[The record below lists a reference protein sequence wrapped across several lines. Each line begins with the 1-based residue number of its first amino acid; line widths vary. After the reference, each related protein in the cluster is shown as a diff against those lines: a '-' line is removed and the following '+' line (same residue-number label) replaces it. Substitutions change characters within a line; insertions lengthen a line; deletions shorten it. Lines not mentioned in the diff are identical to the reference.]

1 MKYWLYVFL
10 SACLWACSQSNKTEQ
25 IVTAKPTNLSGRELA
40 ETYCASCHLKPE
52 PEFLDKKTWEK
63 SILPEMSYYLG
74 MKPLRDKMF
83 GMSPEDIQAII
94 QSNLYPHA
102 PLLTEED
109 WQKLKDYYIT
119 NAPEKPLPQVA
130 KQAIKTSLPFFEVKE
145 MTRLDNR
152 LTLISMVKIDTVSHQ
167 LLVSRRDKN
176 LIEIYDNALKRLDS
190 ISIESPV
197 SDMILSKG
205 LSSERVGDKYFL
217 EMGIMDPNDTQ
228 TGKLKK
234 LNAQNQIS
242 TIIDSLR
249 RPVSLKIVDMN
260 EDGVEDFLICNY
272 GNTLGNLT
280 WYDGKTFQKNLLSSL
295 PGARITLLKDMNN
308 DGKMDIIAL
317 FCQAREHI
325 SIFYNQGKGTFQ
337 EEEVLAF
344 SPVYGS
350 SSIDLADMNGDGKLD
365 ILYTNG
371 DNADLSMILKNY
383 HGLRIFNNDGQNKF
397 KESYFYP
404 IYGAGQVLARD
415 FDGDGDVDLA
425 TIAFFPDVQNK
436 PNEGFLFFENKGNN
450 TFGISTFANSS
461 KGKWLV
467 MDVADMDGDGR
478 EDIVLGSFF
487 RTAKVPDK
495 PLSLVWLKNT
505 SKKVVKK

>member
-1 MKYWLYVFL
+1 M
-10 SACLWACSQSNKTEQ
+10 
-25 IVTAKPTNLSGRELA
+25 AKPTNLSGKELA
-40 ETYCASCHLKPE
+40 ETYCANCHLKPE
-52 PEFLDKKTWEK
+52 PESLDKKTWEK
-63 SILPEMSYYLG
+63 GILPVMSYYLG

-83 GMSPEDIQAII
+83 GMSPEDIQATI
-94 QSNLYPHA
+94 QSNLYPKT

-109 WQKLKDYYIT
+109 WQKLKDYYT
-119 NAPEKPLPQVA
+119 SNAPEKPLPQAA
-130 KQAIKTSLPFFEVKE
+130 KQAIKNTLPFFEVKE
-145 MTRLDNR
+145 MPRLDNR
-152 LTLISMVKIDTVSHQ
+152 LTLISMAKIDTVNHQ

-176 LIEIYDNALKRLDS
+176 LIEIYDKMLNRVDS
-190 ISIESPV
+190 FRIESPV
-197 SDMILSKG
+197 SEMVLTENG
-205 LSSERVGDKYFL
+205 GDKYFL

-234 LNAQNQIS
+234 INAQNQIS
-242 TIIDSLR
+242 TLIDSLR
-249 RPVSLKIVDMN
+249 RPVNLKIADMN
-260 EDGVEDFLICNY
+260 EDGVTDFLICNY

-280 WYDGKTFQKNLLSSL
+280 WYDGASHQKNLLSNF
-295 PGARITLLKDMNN
+295 PGARMTLLKDMNN
-308 DGKMDIIAL
+308 DGKMDIVAL
-317 FCQAREHI
+317 FCQAKERI
-325 SIFYNQGKGTFQ
+325 SIFYNQGKGVFQ

-371 DNADLSMILKNY
+371 DNADFSMVLKNY

-404 IYGAGQVLARD
+404 IYGAGQVLATD
-415 FDGDGDVDLA
+415 FDGDGDIDLA
-425 TIAFFPDVQNK
+425 TTAFFPDTQNK

-450 TFGISTFANSS
+450 TFDISTFAHSS
-461 KGKWLV
+461 RGKWLV

-478 EDIVLGSFF
+478 KDIILGSFF
-487 RTAKVPDK
+487 RTSKIPDK
-495 PLSLVWLKNT
+495 PLSVVWLKNT

>member
-1 MKYWLYVFL
+1 MKYWLYIFFL
-10 SACLWACSQSNKTEQ
+10 GSCLWACNQSNKTEQ
-25 IVTAKPTNLSGRELA
+25 NFTAKPTNLSGKELA

-63 SILPEMSYYLG
+63 NVLPEMSYYLG

-83 GMSPEDIQAII
+83 GMSPEDIQAAI
-94 QSNLYPHA
+94 QSNLYPSA

-119 NAPEKPLPQVA
+119 NAPEKPLPQEE
-130 KQAIKTSLPFFEVKE
+130 KQAIKTSLPFFEVRE

-152 LTLISMVKIDTVSHQ
+152 LTLISMAKIDTLNHQ
-167 LLVSRRDKN
+167 LWVSRRDKN
-176 LIEIYDNALKRLDS
+176 LIEIYGNALKRLDS
-190 ISIESPV
+190 FKIESPV
-197 SDMILSKG
+197 SDVILRG
-205 LSSERVGDKYFL
+205 EDKYFL

-234 LNAQNQIS
+234 INAQKQIS
-242 TIIDSLR
+242 ILIDSLR
-249 RPVSLKIVDMN
+249 RPVDLKIVDMN
-260 EDGVEDFLICNY
+260 EDGIEDFLICNY
-272 GNTLGNLT
+272 GNTFGDLT
-280 WYDGKTFQKNLLSSL
+280 WYDGKTLQKQLLSSL
-295 PGARITLLKDMNN
+295 PGARMTLLKDMNN
-308 DGKMDIIAL
+308 DGKTDIVAL
-317 FCQAREHI
+317 FCQSREHI
-325 SIFYNQGKGTFQ
+325 SIFYNQGKGEFR
-337 EEEVLAF
+337 EEEVLVF

-371 DNADLSMILKNY
+371 DNADYSMILKSY

-404 IYGAGQVLARD
+404 INGAGEVLARD
-415 FDGDGDVDLA
+415 FDGDGDMDLA
-425 TIAFFPDVQNK
+425 TIAFFTDVQNK
-436 PNEGFLFFENKGNN
+436 PNEGFLFFENKGGNK
-450 TFGISTFANSS
+450 FDISTFSNS
-461 KGKWLV
+461 KNGKWLV

-487 RTAKVPDK
+487 RMAKMPDK

-505 SKKVVKK
+505 SRKLVKK